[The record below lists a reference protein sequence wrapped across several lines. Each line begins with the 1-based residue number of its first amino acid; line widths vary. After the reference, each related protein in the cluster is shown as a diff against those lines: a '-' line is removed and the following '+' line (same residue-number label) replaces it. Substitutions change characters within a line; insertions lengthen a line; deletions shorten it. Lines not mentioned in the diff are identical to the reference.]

1 MNETKPQPNF
11 KIIQIIYGSL
21 ILGVL
26 VAFNFMSDFSTI
38 SFDFSFKDDAF
49 IYILPIVFI
58 AVIFL
63 SNFLFKK
70 TINGITETDSL
81 FTKITKY
88 QTANIMRGAPL
99 EAFAFFAIFTN
110 TSFVVVAILIMLYYF
125 PSKNKFENTV
135 ALSIEDKA
143 RLREM

>member
-1 MNETKPQPNF
+1 MKESTKQLPTF

-21 ILGVL
+21 IFGVL
-26 VAFNFMSDFSTI
+26 VAFNFTADFSNLVFFNDN
-38 SFDFSFKDDAF
+38 SYA
-49 IYILPIVFI
+49 YILPIALI
-58 AVIFL
+58 AVILL

-70 TINGITETDSL
+70 TIKDIKETDSL

-110 TSFVVVAILIMLYYF
+110 TSFVVLAILVMLYYF
-125 PSKNKFENTV
+125 PSKNKFENIIT
-135 ALSIEDKA
+135 LSTEEKA
-143 RLREM
+143 KLQEM